1 MVEVP
6 GAEVAT
12 ELLLDTGSQMTI
24 LRREVIEQLGVD
36 LDRDFVDRPRDQ
48 AVGLGGGILV
58 VRLRI
63 RLQFPDN
70 DVESQEP
77 YTLFVRVSLD
87 RDLDPNLPSLLGM
100 DVLGSFRLI
109 VSPRDGEVSL
119 EPRF

>member
-1 MVEVP
+1 MAELP
-6 GAEVAT
+6 GSEAAT
-12 ELLLDTGSQMTI
+12 ELLVDTGSQMTI
-24 LRREVIEQLGVD
+24 LRRDVIERLGVD

-48 AVGLGGGILV
+48 ALGLGGRITV

-70 DVESQEP
+70 DAEAQP
-77 YTLFVRVSLD
+77 YTLFVRASLS

-100 DVLGSFRLI
+100 DVLGSFRLV